1 VWPNK
6 HEEPKAP
13 VPSPEVQVPARVE
26 ATISPA
32 ASIPAREAARETA
45 SPAGHLPSS
54 LIIKGEI
61 TGREDFFIDGE
72 VQGTIH
78 LDDGK
83 VTIGPNGR
91 VTADVEAREIVVR
104 GKVKGNLHGRD
115 RVQIGRTGRTS
126 GDVVTRFIS
135 IEEGAEVHGSIDV
148 TRAEEPRAS
157 RVTSI
162 NPGGEKTRAMPLPAK
177 ESSTSS

>member
-1 VWPNK
+1 MWPSK
-6 HEEPKAP
+6 HEEIKAP
-13 VPSPEVQVPARVE
+13 VSSPEVQVAPRIDPTV
-26 ATISPA
+26 SP
-32 ASIPAREAARETA
+32 SPVPSTAARDA
-45 SPAGHLPSS
+45 AIPAGHLPSS

-72 VQGTIH
+72 VQGNIR

-115 RVQIGRTGRTS
+115 RVQITRTGHAS

-135 IEEGAEVHGSIDV
+135 IEEGAEIHGSIDV
-148 TRAEEPRAS
+148 TRAEEPKTS

-162 NPGGEKTRAMPLPAK
+162 TPGTEKARAMALPSK

>member
-1 VWPNK
+1 MWPSK
-6 HEEPKAP
+6 HEESKVP
-13 VPSPEVQVPARVE
+13 VSSPDLQTQTPARVE
-26 ATISPA
+26 PVVAATPITAPGRESA
-32 ASIPAREAARETA
+32 A
-45 SPAGHLPSS
+45 PAGHLPSS

-83 VTIGPNGR
+83 VTVGPNGR
-91 VTADVEAREIVVR
+91 ITADVEAREIVVR

-148 TRAEEPRAS
+148 TRADEQRAS

-162 NPGGEKTRAMPLPAK
+162 NPGAEKARAMSAK
-177 ESSTSS
+177 ESSSNS

>member
-1 VWPNK
+1 MWPSK
-6 HEEPKAP
+6 HEEAKAAVSSHEPPVPPRVEPVPVSPAP
-13 VPSPEVQVPARVE
+13 V
-26 ATISPA
+26 A
-32 ASIPAREAARETA
+32 APPRENA

-83 VTIGPNGR
+83 VTVGPNGR

-148 TRAEEPRAS
+148 TRAEEQRTA

-162 NPGGEKTRAMPLPAK
+162 NPAGDKTRAMSMPAK
-177 ESSTSS
+177 ESSTNS